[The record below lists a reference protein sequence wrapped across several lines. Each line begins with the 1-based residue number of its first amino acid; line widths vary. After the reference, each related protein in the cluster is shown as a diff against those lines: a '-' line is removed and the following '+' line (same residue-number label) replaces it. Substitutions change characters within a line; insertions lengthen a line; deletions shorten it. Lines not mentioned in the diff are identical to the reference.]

1 MKQKYTDLRNKTVFD
16 FTRDE
21 KILKK
26 VLSESAFE
34 EYLENPAEM
43 VEESKVYQKLWR
55 FVGILD
61 YAQTTN
67 NTELFNALK
76 EEFTELPGYFQKQG
90 DPWLIN

>member
-21 KILKK
+21 KILKE

-34 EYLENPAEM
+34 EYLENPEEM

-76 EEFTELPGYFQKQG
+76 EEFTELPGYFQEPG
-90 DPWLIN
+90 DPWLID